1 MLPLHMN
8 QTLPQKLSFVD
19 LETTGASIFRDRI
32 IEIGIVRVEGNRIV
46 DEFESLIN
54 PNCYVP
60 KEIKALTG
68 INTYEL
74 ESAPSFYQLKNEILE
89 KITDSVFVAHN
100 VRFDYGFLKNE
111 FRRFDISFSPKH
123 FCTVKLS
130 RSLYPQ
136 FSHHNL
142 DAIMER
148 FNIKCKRRHRALDDA
163 KATFAFFKK
172 SQKQIPQDIFSLA
185 LLKALKKP
193 SIPIKVSESTLNNL
207 PESTGVYIFKGEN
220 NSCLYVGKSINIKD
234 RVLSHFS
241 SDYSSNKEMQL
252 AQQTEDIETIIT
264 SGELGALLL
273 ESTLV
278 KKLQPLYNRKLRS
291 AFSPIVVKKVI
302 KNGYQ
307 TVELDSS
314 GQIDISHLEEIITIL
329 RNKKSAKEFLT
340 NIAKK
345 YNLCGK
351 LLGVDITNK
360 VCFGYR
366 LGTCDGACIGIE
378 NILKYNLKF
387 IEAFSQIKVKSWPFN
402 GPIIIREK
410 DEEGNSQGFIMDKWC
425 YLGSLNK
432 DNSDNFDEINQDYSF
447 DFDTYKILLRYITNE
462 KNQKNIQRINLNP
475 SKTSENHIDNIG
487 LIH

>member
-1 MLPLHMN
+1 MNFDLPN
-8 QTLPQKLSFVD
+8 KLAFVD
-19 LETTGASIFRDRI
+19 LETTGGSILRDRI
-32 IEIGIVRVEGNRIV
+32 IEIGIVKVENNKVI
-46 DEFESLIN
+46 ESFESLIN
-54 PNCYVP
+54 PHCYIP
-60 KEIKALTG
+60 PEIEMLTG
-68 INTYEL
+68 INAGQL
-74 ESAPSFYQLKNEILE
+74 ESAPSFYELKNEILE
-89 KITDSVFVAHN
+89 RIGDSIFVAHN

-136 FSHHNL
+136 FTHHNL

-172 SQKQIPQDIFSLA
+172 AQKQIPDDVFTQA
-185 LLKALKKP
+185 LNKALKKP
-193 SIPIKVSESTLNNL
+193 SVPIKVDEETLNNL
-207 PESTGVYIFKGEN
+207 PEAPGVYIFRGEN
-220 NSCLYVGKSINIKD
+220 NSCLYVGKSINIRD

-241 SDYSSNKEMQL
+241 SDHASAKEMNL
-252 AQQTEDIETIIT
+252 AQQTENIETITT

-273 ESTLV
+273 ESSLI
-278 KKLQPLYNRKLRS
+278 KKLQPLYNRMLRY
-291 AFSPIVVKKVI
+291 AFSPIIVKKII

-314 GQIDISHLEEIITIL
+314 RQIDINNLENIITIL
-329 RNKKSAKEFLT
+329 RNKKSAKEFL
-340 NIAKK
+340 IKISKK

-366 LGTCDGACIGIE
+366 LGTCGGACKGIE
-378 NILKYNLKF
+378 NVLKYNLKF
-387 IEAFSQIKVKSWPFN
+387 IEAFSTIKVKTWPFE

-425 YLGSLNK
+425 YLGSVDHKNPEKLE
-432 DNSDNFDEINQDYSF
+432 DINQDYSF
-447 DFDTYKILLRYITNE
+447 DYDTYKILLRYISNE
-462 KNQKNIQRINLNP
+462 KNQKNIQKINLKPKISSSNY
-475 SKTSENHIDNIG
+475 TEQFD
-487 LIH
+487 IHLS